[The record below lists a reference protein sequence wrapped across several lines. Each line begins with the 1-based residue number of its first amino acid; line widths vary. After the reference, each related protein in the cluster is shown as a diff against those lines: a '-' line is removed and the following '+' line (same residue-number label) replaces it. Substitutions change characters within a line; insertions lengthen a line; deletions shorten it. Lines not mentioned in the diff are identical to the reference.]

1 MVKSR
6 GFMAESKLL
15 LGGKGIRN
23 LRSAQL
29 PSNVRI
35 HDFLLLNKYGDKY
48 VIVTF
53 EADTEED
60 ANQFAEFFQDLK
72 QQVKRVIYY
81 HVATRY
87 GNSNK
92 NKHNT

>member
-1 MVKSR
+1 
-6 GFMAESKLL
+6 MAESKLYFLYLL

-60 ANQFAEFFQDLK
+60 ANQFAEFLSGFKTTSKEGYLLPRCYKVQK
-72 QQVKRVIYY
+72 FEQK
-81 HVATRY
+81 
-87 GNSNK
+87 
-92 NKHNT
+92 